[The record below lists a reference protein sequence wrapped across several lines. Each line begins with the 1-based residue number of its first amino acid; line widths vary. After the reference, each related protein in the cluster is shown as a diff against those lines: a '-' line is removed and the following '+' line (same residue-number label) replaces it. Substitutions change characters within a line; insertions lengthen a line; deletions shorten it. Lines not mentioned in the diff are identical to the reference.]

1 MGSDLEKFLE
11 SSKRYLNEKEKLEM
25 SRRAFIDYLK
35 LQITSHALTVGTID
49 KLRRAR
55 ISTNRQK
62 YLMKEHVVVA
72 TCARHYVVS
81 FTVYCKT
88 SFWTNLPYFVDK
100 SPIILRTNIPRKWG
114 QISIENDSFS
124 GITRILLQIQ
134 GYLLIFPKIC
144 PFLTITIVFLGGFA
158 ARQVMEKIKIKKD
171 QIIKKEPFLLLIQLK
186 LNL

>member
-11 SSKRYLNEKEKLEM
+11 SSKRYLNERERLGM
-25 SRRAFIDYLK
+25 SSRAFIDYLK
-35 LQITSHALTVGTID
+35 LQITSHAATVGTID

-55 ISTNRQK
+55 ICIDKSTK

-114 QISIENDSFS
+114 QISIENDRFWE
-124 GITRILLQIQ
+124 ITRILLQIQ

-144 PFLTITIVFLGGFA
+144 PFLTITIAFLGGFA
-158 ARQVMEKIKIKKD
+158 ARQVMEKIGT
-171 QIIKKEPFLLLIQLK
+171 L
-186 LNL
+186 